1 MRQSETLAQKQGSK
15 LQSQDEQLKK
25 QRLEIFNLKKKMKE
39 DKNRDKKFNSVAGN
53 IRPKQSESKVKNTK
67 IWKEVQHKLSD
78 AIVTKEAIQTIE
90 FDLQRLMTERK
101 DAETNNSD
109 SDHIQYLNERIEEAQ
124 TQLCDLEGS
133 FSGTYY
139 VIKLFIYRRRC
150 NLATR

>member
-39 DKNRDKKFNSVAGN
+39 DKNKKFNSVAGN

-90 FDLQRLMTERK
+90 FDLQRLMAERK

-124 TQLCDLEGS
+124 TQLCDLEGW
-133 FSGTYY
+133 FSYEFFYT
-139 VIKLFIYRRRC
+139 
-150 NLATR
+150 N

>member
-15 LQSQDEQLKK
+15 LQTQDEQLKK

-39 DKNRDKKFNSVAGN
+39 DKNKDKKLNSVAGN
-53 IRPKQSESKVKNTK
+53 IRPKQSESKVKNIK

-124 TQLCDLEGS
+124 SQLCDLEGW
-133 FSGTYY
+133 FD
-139 VIKLFIYRRRC
+139 IY
-150 NLATR
+150 

>member
-15 LQSQDEQLKK
+15 LQTQDEQLKK

-39 DKNRDKKFNSVAGN
+39 DKNKDKKLNSVAGN

-124 TQLCDLEGS
+124 SQLCDLEGW
-133 FSGTYY
+133 FYIYYSGLTL
-139 VIKLFIYRRRC
+139 IFRRRC
-150 NLATR
+150 NLATS

>member
-39 DKNRDKKFNSVAGN
+39 DKNKKFNSVAGN

-90 FDLQRLMTERK
+90 FDLQRLMAERK

-124 TQLCDLEGS
+124 TQLCDLEGW
-133 FSGTYY
+133 FSIFLYDL
-139 VIKLFIYRRRC
+139 K
-150 NLATR
+150 